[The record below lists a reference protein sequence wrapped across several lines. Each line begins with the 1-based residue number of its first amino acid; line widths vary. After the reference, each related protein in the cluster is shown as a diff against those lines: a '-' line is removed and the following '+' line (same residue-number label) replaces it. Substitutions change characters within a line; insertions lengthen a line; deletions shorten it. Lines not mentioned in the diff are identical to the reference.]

1 VSKIAMKTIRASALR
16 VTLLLLATPNKA
28 GAEVAVFL
36 GNAFGH
42 CARHDDVAVKIA
54 ACKEA
59 AKMTPYPWI
68 LQWVYREL
76 ARAQRDHGER
86 DAAVASYARSLAA
99 RDNDAV
105 RKEMDALG
113 PRFRSSPDFA
123 ARAEVN
129 LGTEGR

>member
-1 VSKIAMKTIRASALR
+1 VRKFIKNIRTSALA
-16 VTLLLLATPNKA
+16 VALVLLATPHKA
-28 GAEVAVFL
+28 SAEAAVFL
-36 GNAFGH
+36 GNAFGQ
-42 CARHDDVAVKIA
+42 CARHNDLAVKIA

-99 RDNDAV
+99 RDNQAV
-105 RKEMDALG
+105 REEMEALG
-113 PRFRSSPDFA
+113 P
-123 ARAEVN
+123 
-129 LGTEGR
+129 LTQ

>member
-1 VSKIAMKTIRASALR
+1 VSNFTIKHIPAAALGLAL
-16 VTLLLLATPNKA
+16 VLVATPHKA
-28 GAEVAVFL
+28 GAEVFL
-36 GNAFGH
+36 GNAFGQ
-42 CARHDDVAVKIA
+42 CARHDDLAVKII

-86 DAAVASYARSLAA
+86 DAAIASYARSLAA
-99 RDNDAV
+99 RDSDAV

-113 PRFRSSPDFA
+113 P
-123 ARAEVN
+123 
-129 LGTEGR
+129 LTQ

>member
-1 VSKIAMKTIRASALR
+1 VSNFTIKHIPAAALGLAL
-16 VTLLLLATPNKA
+16 VLVATPNKA
-28 GAEVAVFL
+28 GAEVFL
-36 GNAFGH
+36 GNAFGQ
-42 CARHDDVAVKIA
+42 CARHDDLAVKIT

-86 DAAVASYARSLAA
+86 DAAIASYARSLAA
-99 RDNDAV
+99 RDSDAV

-113 PRFRSSPDFA
+113 P
-123 ARAEVN
+123 
-129 LGTEGR
+129 LTQ

>member
-1 VSKIAMKTIRASALR
+1 MRKVPIKHITASGLGLAL
-16 VTLLLLATPNKA
+16 VLLANPPKA

-42 CARHDDVAVKIA
+42 CARHDDLVVRIA

-59 AKMTPYPWI
+59 VKMTPYPWI

-86 DAAVASYARSLAA
+86 SDAIVSYARSLAA
-99 RDNDAV
+99 RDSDAV
-105 RKEMDALG
+105 RKEMEALG
-113 PRFRSSPDFA
+113 P
-123 ARAEVN
+123 
-129 LGTEGR
+129 LTQ

>member
-1 VSKIAMKTIRASALR
+1 MRASALGFA
-16 VTLLLLATPNKA
+16 LLLLATSHKA
-28 GAEVAVFL
+28 VAEPAVFL

-42 CARHDDVAVKIA
+42 SARHDDLAAKIA

-86 DAAVASYARSLAA
+86 DAAIASYARSLVA
-99 RDNDAV
+99 RDNQAT
-105 RKEMDALG
+105 REEMEALG
-113 PRFRSSPDFA
+113 PF
-123 ARAEVN
+123 
-129 LGTEGR
+129 TQ

>member
-1 VSKIAMKTIRASALR
+1 MSKFTIKHISASA
-16 VTLLLLATPNKA
+16 VGLALVLVAAPYKA
-28 GAEVAVFL
+28 DAEAAVFL

-42 CARHDDVAVKIA
+42 CARHDDLAVKIA

-99 RDNDAV
+99 RDNQTT
-105 RKEMDALG
+105 REEMEALR
-113 PRFRSSPDFA
+113 P
-123 ARAEVN
+123 
-129 LGTEGR
+129 LTH

>member
-1 VSKIAMKTIRASALR
+1 MSKIAMKFTRASALGFA
-16 VTLLLLATPNKA
+16 VLVLAAPPKA

-54 ACKEA
+54 ACREA

-76 ARAQRDHGER
+76 ARAQRDHGDR
-86 DAAVASYARSLAA
+86 DDAIVSYARSLAA
-99 RDNDAV
+99 RDDKVV
-105 RKEMDALG
+105 RTEMEALA
-113 PRFRSSPDFA
+113 P
-123 ARAEVN
+123 
-129 LGTEGR
+129 LTQ